1 VDAGSNISSLLTLR
15 KLTRS
20 IAAALDAQLTQHL
33 SALTPV
39 LRPEMVFGKHI
50 QGGQG
55 AWLAKSD
62 QAMNELRALY
72 EKVAPATPFNLRVD
86 LVPPLQLGGLSLEIA
101 PVEYTHVVDSGS
113 LRKNIIVRC
122 PLTWTLSYSGFG
134 PAAFRRLLDTGMRSP
149 SEVQRFVLAYLTL
162 HIVLKMQPGIVS
174 ILNGLRFNLTST
186 TQPEYGELPI
196 ARISAAIATERPGDD
211 VIIESAE
218 VSGMDA
224 FQEVVRV
231 EDIQRLRDPLRE
243 QLLELL
249 KEHAPEPL

>member
-1 VDAGSNISSLLTLR
+1 VDPGSNISSLLTLR

-20 IAAALDAQLTQHL
+20 IAAALGSQLTQHL

-55 AWLAKSD
+55 TWLAKSD

-72 EKVAPATPFNLRVD
+72 EKLAPAAPFNLRVD
-86 LVPPLQLGGLSLEIA
+86 LVPPLQLGGLSLEMT
-101 PVEYTHVVDSGS
+101 PVEYTHVVESGS
-113 LRKNIIVRC
+113 SGKNIIVRC
-122 PLTWTLSYSGFG
+122 PLTWTLSYSGFA

-149 SEVQRFVLAYLTL
+149 SEVQRFVLAYLAL
-162 HIVLKMQPGIVS
+162 HLVFKTQPGIVN

-186 TQPEYGELPI
+186 TQAGYGDLPI
-196 ARISAAIATERPGDD
+196 TRISSVIATERPPDD

-218 VSGMDA
+218 VTGMDA
-224 FQEVVRV
+224 FQEVVRL
-231 EDIQRLRDPLRE
+231 EDIQQLRDPLRE
-243 QLLELL
+243 ELL
-249 KEHAPEPL
+249 KLAKQDVPELV